1 MEFSYIL
8 VYKMRKSHSGSYSN
22 LIHSGRRVQ
31 GSYETARLTAELL
44 RAVILQH
51 KEPTA
56 SGAASLIE
64 AVRRV
69 GEQLIAANPV
79 GKCFF
84 QVQFAS
90 ILLLS

>member
-1 MEFSYIL
+1 M
-8 VYKMRKSHSGSYSN
+8 
-22 LIHSGRRVQ
+22 
-31 GSYETARLTAELL
+31 ELL

-51 KEPTA
+51 KEPTT
-56 SGAASLIE
+56 SGTTSLIE

-90 ILLLS
+90 VLLLS